1 MIGQNVG
8 QYRVIEQIGLGGMA
22 TVYKAYQPSMDRY
35 VAIKVLPHHF
45 MHDPTFLGRFERE
58 AHTIAKLEH
67 IHILPVYDYGRHE
80 DIPYLVMRYVEGGS
94 LSDLLRA
101 HPTGLPLAEAVR
113 LIGQIASAL
122 DYAHAR
128 GVIHRDVKPSNALL
142 DYEGNVLLTDFGIA
156 KIAEATVQ
164 LTTGGTVGTPAYM
177 SPEQG
182 MGKELTPA
190 TDVYSLGVVL
200 YQILTG
206 RVPFEAETPIAVIH
220 AHIYDPLPLPRNFR
234 PDLPEAVERVLLKA
248 LAKVPG
254 DRYQTAGEMAAA
266 LNEAVRAAPAPPPEK
281 TLVAPVEE
289 VEPIVVEEPP
299 PAPVAIE
306 PTVPAEEWPSPPAP
320 VEGIGPTVVEEPT
333 PPAAPT
339 PPAVLPSVPAPS
351 AAPARARRP
360 AGLLIAGL
368 GIVAAVCIVGV
379 VVTLILPRIRPPAPT
394 TGSDKAQ
401 RLTINSA
408 ADQAPTYAPLSGNLA
423 FASNRDGDFEIYSLG
438 ADGNVTQLTFND
450 TDDLYPA
457 YAPTGGNLAFAS
469 NRDGD
474 FEIYSLD
481 AGGNVTQLT
490 FNDTD
495 DLWPAYAPTGGNLAF
510 ASERDGDFEIYVL
523 DADGNVTQ
531 LTFNDTDDLYPAYA
545 PRGGNLAFASERDGD
560 FEIYVLDADGN
571 VTQLTSNNADDIR
584 PDYAPLSGNLA
595 FASDRDGDF
604 EIYVLDADGDVTQ
617 LTFNNA
623 DDLYPAYSP
632 DGSSLAF
639 ASKRDGNFEIYAL
652 GPGG

>member
-1 MIGQNVG
+1 VIGQNVG

-22 TVYKAYQPSMDRY
+22 TVYKAYQASMDRY

-45 MHDPTFLGRFERE
+45 LHDPTFLGRFERE
-58 AHTIAKLEH
+58 ARTIARLEH

-80 DIPYLVMRYVEGGS
+80 DVPYLVMRYVEGGS
-94 LSDLLRA
+94 LSSLLKE
-101 HPTGLPLAEAVR
+101 HPAGLPLTEASR

-128 GVIHRDVKPSNALL
+128 GVIHRDIKPSNMLL

-248 LAKVPG
+248 LAKAPG

-266 LNEAVRAAPAPPPEK
+266 LSEAVRAKPAPPPEK

-289 VEPIVVEEPP
+289 VEPIAMEEPP
-299 PAPVAIE
+299 PAPVAVE
-306 PTVPAEEWPSPPAP
+306 PTIPAEEWPSRPEP
-320 VEGIGPTVVEEPT
+320 VPFEGIRPTVVEEPT
-333 PPAAPT
+333 PPATPT
-339 PPAVLPSVPAPS
+339 PPVVPSVPAPS
-351 AAPARARRP
+351 AAPARAHRP
-360 AGLLIAGL
+360 VGLLPVGL
-368 GIVAAVCIVGV
+368 GIVATVCVVGV
-379 VVTLILPRIRPPAPT
+379 VVALILPGIRPPAST
-394 TGSDKAQ
+394 TGSDKAL
-401 RLTINSA
+401 RLTNNSA
-408 ADQAPTYAPLSGNLA
+408 TDQSPTYAPLSGNLA
-423 FASNRDGDFEIYSLG
+423 FASDRDGDFEIYSLG
-438 ADGNVTQLTFND
+438 ADGNVTQLTFNSAS
-450 TDDLYPA
+450 DLYPA

-474 FEIYSLD
+474 Y
-481 AGGNVTQLT
+481 
-490 FNDTD
+490 
-495 DLWPAYAPTGGNLAF
+495 
-510 ASERDGDFEIYVL
+510 EIYVL

-531 LTFNDTDDLYPAYA
+531 LTFN
-545 PRGGNLAFASERDGD
+545 
-560 FEIYVLDADGN
+560 
-571 VTQLTSNNADDIR
+571 NADDIR
-584 PDYAPLSGNLA
+584 PAYAPLRGNLA
-595 FASDRDGDF
+595 FASDRDGDY
-604 EIYVLDADGDVTQ
+604 EIYVLDTDGNVTQ
-617 LTFNNA
+617 LTFNNT

-639 ASKRDGNFEIYAL
+639 ASNRDGNFEIYTL